1 MSCRGYH
8 CARARR
14 SARRQQ
20 LQAEYQLNKEL
31 KAALSGEHINGQHI
45 NGEHING
52 ERIQEEP
59 VLSLNRQPMNRVTKA
74 LSVRR
79 TYTVNSAGSCC
90 LTSTSLYSASRYPS
104 KPKSGYGVT
113 AKV

>member
-31 KAALSGEHINGQHI
+31 QAALNGEHNNGQ
-45 NGEHING
+45 HING

-90 LTSTSLYSASRYPS
+90 LTSTSLYSVNRYPS

>member
-31 KAALSGEHINGQHI
+31 KAALNGEHNNGQ
-45 NGEHING
+45 HING

-59 VLSLNRQPMNRVTKA
+59 VLSLNRQPMNRVT
-74 LSVRR
+74 
-79 TYTVNSAGSCC
+79 
-90 LTSTSLYSASRYPS
+90 
-104 KPKSGYGVT
+104 
-113 AKV
+113 

>member
-31 KAALSGEHINGQHI
+31 KAAL
-45 NGEHING
+45 NGEHNNG

>member
-31 KAALSGEHINGQHI
+31 KAALSGEHNNGQ
-45 NGEHING
+45 HING

-113 AKV
+113 AKE

>member
-31 KAALSGEHINGQHI
+31 KAALNGEHNNGQ
-45 NGEHING
+45 HING

-79 TYTVNSAGSCC
+79 TYTVDSAGSCC
-90 LTSTSLYSASRYPS
+90 LTNTSLYSARRYPS